1 MLQDLLEI
9 GHWLSCLKLDRDAA
23 TAFATTP
30 EAIAAGKTLA
40 DSASLAVLSRAWQ
53 VLLKGLDEVRGAP
66 DAASAAEMVLL
77 RLAAMGALP
86 TPGEVIKR
94 LQQQAPATPRTAAPS
109 NASGPQAPTTPPA
122 PPPVARIEPLES
134 RRDSSRTG
142 DSRQDHADLGS
153 TERRDTPRQHPPSS
167 FAEPADFA
175 DLVRLLSLHGEPLLA
190 SYLREGAHLVSF
202 QKSRLEMRLAPGLP
216 SDIPGRLS
224 DALLTL
230 TGRRWMISLSKGNGE
245 ATLAEQEA
253 ANRER
258 MIEAAAQ
265 DASVRQILD
274 AYPGATIVDIRE
286 GRRPAPAP
294 VIRASDPVEL
304 EAWPEPRADDDD
316 HTFDA
321 YEQHA
326 DAVDDTDDSRME
338 R

>member
-1 MLQDLLEI
+1 
-9 GHWLSCLKLDRDAA
+9 
-23 TAFATTP
+23 
-30 EAIAAGKTLA
+30 
-40 DSASLAVLSRAWQ
+40 
-53 VLLKGLDEVRGAP
+53 
-66 DAASAAEMVLL
+66 
-77 RLAAMGALP
+77 
-86 TPGEVIKR
+86 
-94 LQQQAPATPRTAAPS
+94 
-109 NASGPQAPTTPPA
+109 
-122 PPPVARIEPLES
+122 VARIEPLEP
-134 RRDSSRTG
+134 RRDSSRAG
-142 DSRQDHADLGS
+142 GPRPDRADLA
-153 TERRDTPRQHPPSS
+153 TIERHDTTRQHPQSS
-167 FAEPADFA
+167 FAEPTDFA
-175 DLVRLLSLHGEPLLA
+175 DLVRLLGLHGEPLLA

-258 MIEAAAQ
+258 MIKAASEE
-265 DASVRQILD
+265 ASVRQVLD

-286 GRRPAPAP
+286 CRRPAPAP
-294 VIRASDPVEL
+294 LIKDGDPAAL

-316 HTFDA
+316 HTLDPD
-321 YEQHA
+321 EQLA